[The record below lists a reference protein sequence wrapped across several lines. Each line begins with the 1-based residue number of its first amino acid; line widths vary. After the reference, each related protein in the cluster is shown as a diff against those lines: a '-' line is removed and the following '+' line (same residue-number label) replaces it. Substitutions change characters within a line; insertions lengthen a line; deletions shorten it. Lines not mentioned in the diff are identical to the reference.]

1 VTVQEKWVPIDP
13 PLYAEV
19 GNILLS
25 RIMGGDVRLNNED
38 FGIEHKAATKQ
49 AFADIEARGGKP

>member
-1 VTVQEKWVPIDP
+1 MTVQERWVPIDP

-25 RIMGGDVRLNNED
+25 RIMGGDVRLNDED
-38 FGIEHKAATKQ
+38 FGIEHKEATQQ
-49 AFADIEARGGKP
+49 AFKDIEARGGKP

>member
-1 VTVQEKWVPIDP
+1 MPIDP

-25 RIMGGDVRLNNED
+25 RIMGGDVRLNDEE
-38 FGIEHKAATKQ
+38 FGIEHKEATKK